1 MWWRDSKIVKGT
13 SSVWSVLLS
22 TLALLAVVWLIAMNV
37 SDPIWRWSIAGIG
50 TIVCLGSPGGLASI
64 YWLCSSRFRR
74 QWSEY
79 RRGGPPPGSSDVPEP
94 IRIPRKQFDAAM
106 GGAMAAM
113 REFPDLARHA
123 KSRLRDHDRPIVQA
137 DLEEILR
144 MLADAKRRIDA
155 EMRSDIAKSTDTGDA
170 EWDKAGYNVLVAP
183 TIQMANSPQAIID
196 LTLAA
201 AENGAKSAKLNCC
214 TN

>member
-1 MWWRDSKIVKGT
+1 MIALTISDIRWRLGVGIV
-13 SSVWSVLLS
+13 
-22 TLALLAVVWLIAMNV
+22 
-37 SDPIWRWSIAGIG
+37 G

-64 YWLCSSRFRR
+64 YWLCSSRFRK

-94 IRIPRKQFDAAM
+94 IRIPSKQFQAAA

-113 REFPDLARHA
+113 RELPDLARHA
-123 KSRLRDHDRPIVQA
+123 KSRLSDHDRPIEQA
-137 DLEEILR
+137 DLQDLLR
-144 MLADAKRRIDA
+144 MLADMKERIDT
-155 EMRSDIAKSTDTGDA
+155 EMQSDIAKSTDTGDN
-170 EWDKAGYNVLVAP
+170 EWTRGGYDVLVAP

-201 AENGAKSAKLNCC
+201 VENGAKSAKLLYELIVAEMDVAVARFYVTLN
-214 TN
+214 TGINTKEQT